1 MPTCRIKH
9 EVLAGTMKEMRDLT
23 KLIQVTSIQTITHPA
38 IWLLLIAILIL
49 FHQYVRYRLTYL
61 FNKSYLS
68 QVRRLTLELP
78 WYNPIDY
85 YYVELTKEN
94 TFGDNP
100 DERNY
105 LKTLRVK
112 CIPSVCWVMA
122 LKVLCCRMN
131 SFVYTEL
138 KFSQFL
144 LRSSI
149 YSLL

>member
-23 KLIQVTSIQTITHPA
+23 KLIQVTSIQT
-38 IWLLLIAILIL
+38 ILIL